1 MKNGISISPNVI
13 VNKEINKESFGDKT
27 FSDVD
32 KTFWANSYIMELVSK
47 EIIDGYEDK
56 TFRPNNNITRAEFI
70 KILVSALFTEYEES
84 NSDFDDVTKSH
95 WAYNYISYA
104 NEKGIIFGVDDKHF
118 APDKNITNEEMAVI
132 CSRTISALNISIDDK
147 NKQAFN
153 DFNDISDF
161 AKMSVINLMSL
172 NIIDGDENYC
182 FRPKNTLTRA
192 QTAKIIYQMLEL
204 EG

>member
-1 MKNGISISPNVI
+1 MTN
-13 VNKEINKESFGDKT
+13 
-27 FSDVD
+27 
-32 KTFWANSYIMELVSK
+32 
-47 EIIDGYEDK
+47 
-56 TFRPNNNITRAEFI
+56 
-70 KILVSALFTEYEES
+70 
-84 NSDFDDVTKSH
+84 SH
-95 WAYNYISYA
+95 WAYKYISYA
-104 NEKGIIFGVDDKHF
+104 SEKGIIFGMNDNSF
-118 APDKNITNEEMAVI
+118 APDRNITNEEMAVI

-192 QTAKIIYQMLEL
+192 QTAKIMYQMLEL
-204 EG
+204 EV